1 MNSLPVFL
9 KRFLTPHRF
18 KKEFEDKVRQLVNS
32 SPEDWDSRATKCARS
47 LLAAVCFRETAI
59 ASQRRQDSMI
69 YQPIGL
75 YYSMFHMSI
84 AMLWLNP
91 RVKPDQLSNIHH
103 KKLGKLV
110 EAELVKKGFVGLPFY
125 DTLIKLRELRE
136 SCNYQFGY
144 REGLGSTLQKA
155 IKDTDASFN
164 DAFHFIHQVLKAS
177 NSHFRVQVD
186 IADGFGDDI
195 LDSYLTKKHKE
206 KVFNYLVR
214 NGVLA

>member
-1 MNSLPVFL
+1 MNSLPIII
-9 KRFLTPHRF
+9 KRFLTPKRF
-18 KKEFEDKVRQLVNS
+18 KQNFEDKVRNLVNS
-32 SPEDWDSRATKCARS
+32 HPVDWDYRSTKCAKS
-47 LLAAVCFRETAI
+47 VLAAVCFRETAL

-91 RVKPDQLSNIHH
+91 RIPLNQLSNIHH
-103 KKLGKLV
+103 KALGNLV
-110 EAELVKKGFVGLPFY
+110 ENELVKTGFVDSFFHE
-125 DTLIKLRELRE
+125 TLIKLRGLRE

-144 REGLGSTLQKA
+144 TEDLGVTIRKA
-155 IKDTDASFN
+155 IKETDISF
-164 DAFHFIHQVLKAS
+164 DKAFHFIHQVLNAS
-177 NSHFRVQVD
+177 DSLFRVQVG

-195 LDSYLTKKHKE
+195 LDSYLTEKHKE

-214 NGVLA
+214 NGLSA